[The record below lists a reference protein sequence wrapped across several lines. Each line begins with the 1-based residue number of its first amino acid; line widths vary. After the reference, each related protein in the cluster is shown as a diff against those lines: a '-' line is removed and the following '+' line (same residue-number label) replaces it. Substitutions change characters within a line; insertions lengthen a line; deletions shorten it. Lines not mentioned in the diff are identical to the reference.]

1 MKVILILILI
11 SFFSLFSLHI
21 YAKTAPTSTPAGSG
35 QVKSKGAAPKNKLQK
50 KVEAVVEQDKE
61 NKATTHHDE

>member
-1 MKVILILILI
+1 MKVILILIP
-11 SFFSLFSLHI
+11 FFSLFSLNI
-21 YAKTAPTSTPAGSG
+21 YAKTAPTTTPASSG
-35 QVKSKGAAPKNKLQK
+35 QVKNKGAAPKNKLRK